1 MEFRELTESYQLQ
14 KILKSHRFGT
24 VLRATDNKSGR
35 TVAVKLIT
43 VGPSPGLD
51 AAGPE
56 FEKLAAM
63 LAGLGAPNLP
73 AVLDSGFT
81 TDGSAFLVFEL
92 MEGKG
97 LDAMSGTPPARVLSL
112 IGQALDGLEALASRG
127 LAHHNVSPDNLFV
140 VSGPS
145 GEQVELLGLGTALF
159 RPRGPEAAAGLGA
172 ENVRFRAPELA
183 AGAPADWRADLFSL
197 ALTACH
203 ALGATVGFGESPV
216 VQLPLAV
223 SFELESDDAL
233 RKVLEQ
239 CLRQSPAERPA
250 PREFREAL
258 RLALGGAAVAP
269 PAPAPRPVALPTPIP
284 QDPAAAPAPAPV
296 LPLVIPEAWA
306 PTPAAPPAASA
317 SAAVSAAS
325 AASAPFAA
333 PDFLTDPL
341 PSADVF
347 PDAPPEE
354 EGDVLSS
361 VDDEILNALLSVPA
375 PPPRPTGPPA
385 KTGRSAKVVPFVKK
399 APATAEQPP
408 VTAASDGP
416 APPLRRPAVLGA
428 IAGAVVLCI
437 LAAFWFLGRPEPAAI
452 EASGPAAAALPKP
465 PSQPPVDRLEEAAAF
480 LGQGEDLKARGVLR
494 SIALGEQGLLSAAGC
509 RELSVLE
516 ETLGLAALERLP
528 ADLASGLKS
537 GDLEVLRN
545 AVDAGA
551 GQEAGLSPAVR
562 SDFDQA
568 RGVVEAYAQAR
579 AAAAKGDSLQVLER
593 FATLTALLP
602 KANDPEGLREKAAK
616 TLETEADAM
625 VREAHYP
632 EALTR
637 LSPLQRTWPER
648 PGLEE
653 RLTRYQ
659 TYQQKEREQET
670 LLAALPALERRKK
683 PTEALEALR
692 GVEPT
697 PHLAARFGEARARL
711 ESLLARLDQQPPELV
726 LREGFLL
733 DYSRGTVAELSF
745 RATDDYEV
753 KSVKVLARPEGGK
766 FRELPLEKNRAG
778 YYTVE
783 ITPSFHQNGT
793 VDLYGVATDLSGHET
808 YLGSREKPLQLKR
821 KQGFERL
828 IR

>member
-24 VLRATDNKSGR
+24 VLRGIDNPSGR

-51 AAGPE
+51 AAGPV
-56 FEKLAAM
+56 FEKLATV
-63 LAGLGAPNLP
+63 LAGLGAPNVP

-127 LAHHNVSPDNLFV
+127 LAHHNVSPDNLFIV
-140 VSGPS
+140 SSPDGSGPG
-145 GEQVELLGLGTALF
+145 GEQVVLLGLGTAVF

-172 ENVRFRAPELA
+172 ENARFRAPELA

-203 ALGATVGFGESPV
+203 ALGATVGFGDSPV

-233 RKVLEQ
+233 RKVLER
-239 CLRQSPAERPA
+239 CLRQSPGERPT

-258 RLALGGAAVAP
+258 RQALGGAEVAP
-269 PAPAPRPVALPTPIP
+269 PAP
-284 QDPAAAPAPAPV
+284 DPGPV
-296 LPLVIPEAWA
+296 LPLVIPDAWA
-306 PTPAAPPAASA
+306 PTPAQPAAA
-317 SAAVSAAS
+317 AAS
-325 AASAPFAA
+325 AAAPAPFAA
-333 PDFLTDPL
+333 PGLLPDPL
-341 PSADVF
+341 PSAGASSDPF
-347 PDAPPEE
+347 PEE

-375 PPPRPTGPPA
+375 PPPRPAGPPA
-385 KTGRSAKVVPFVKK
+385 KAGKSAKVVPFVKRGP
-399 APATAEQPP
+399 APAEQPP
-408 VTAASDGP
+408 AATPVGGP
-416 APPLRRPAVLGA
+416 APLLRRPAVLGA
-428 IAGAVVLCI
+428 AAGAVVLSL
-437 LAAFWFLGRPEPAAI
+437 LAVFWFLGRPGPTAV
-452 EASGPAAAALPKP
+452 EAPGPAAAALPKP
-465 PSQPPVDRLEEAAAF
+465 PTQPPVDRLREAALF
-480 LGQGEDLKARGVLR
+480 LGQGEDLKARRALR
-494 SIALGEQGLLSAAGC
+494 TISLGEQGLLSAAGC

-528 ADLASGLKS
+528 ADLASGLKG
-537 GDLEVLRN
+537 GDLEVLRD
-545 AVDAGA
+545 AVDAGT

-562 SDFDQA
+562 SDFDRA

-593 FATLTALLP
+593 FATLTTLLP
-602 KANDPEGLREKAAK
+602 KANDPEGLRDKAAK
-616 TLETEADAM
+616 ALETEADAM
-625 VREAHYP
+625 VREARYP

-637 LSPLQRTWPER
+637 LSPLQRTWPDR
-648 PGLEE
+648 SGLKE
-653 RLTRYQ
+653 RLARYQ
-659 TYQQKEREQET
+659 TYQQNEREQET
-670 LLAALPALERRKK
+670 LLAALPGLERRKK

-697 PHLAARFGEARARL
+697 PHLAARFGESRARL
-711 ESLLARLDQQPPELV
+711 ENLLARLDQKPPELV

>member
-43 VGPSPGLD
+43 VGPSPGL
-51 AAGPE
+51 ATVGPE
-56 FEKLAAM
+56 FEKLAAA
-63 LAGLGAPNLP
+63 LAGLGSPNVP
-73 AVLDSGFT
+73 TVLDSGFT

-97 LDAMSGTPPARVLSL
+97 LDAMPGTPPARVLSL

-140 VSGPS
+140 VSSPG
-145 GEQVELLGLGTALF
+145 GEQVSLLGLGTAVF

-172 ENVRFRAPELA
+172 ENARFRAPELA
-183 AGAPADWRADLFSL
+183 GGVPADWRADLFSL

-233 RKVLEQ
+233 RKVLER
-239 CLRQSPAERPA
+239 CLRQSPGERPT

-258 RLALGGAAVAP
+258 RQALGAP
-269 PAPAPRPVALPTPIP
+269 EMAPPAPRPVPPIVAPHAPVAVQAPAPLPLVIP
-284 QDPAAAPAPAPV
+284 DAWVLPPAASPATAVAAAPAPFANPGL
-296 LPLVIPEAWA
+296 LP
-306 PTPAAPPAASA
+306 
-317 SAAVSAAS
+317 
-325 AASAPFAA
+325 
-333 PDFLTDPL
+333 DPL
-341 PSADVF
+341 PSTGAS
-347 PDAPPEE
+347 PDAFPKE

-375 PPPRPTGPPA
+375 PPPRPPGPPA
-385 KTGRSAKVVPFVKK
+385 KAGKSAKVVPFVKK
-399 APATAEQPP
+399 APASSEQQ
-408 VTAASDGP
+408 P
-416 APPLRRPAVLGA
+416 APAPAAGPVPLLRRPAVLGA
-428 IAGAVVLCI
+428 VAGAVVLFI
-437 LAAFWFLGRPEPAAI
+437 LGAFWFFGRPEPTAVAAPD
-452 EASGPAAAALPKP
+452 PAAAALPKP
-465 PSQPPVDRLEEAAAF
+465 PTQPPVDRLQEAALF
-480 LGQGEDLKARGVLR
+480 LGQGEDLKARRVLR

-516 ETLGLAALERLP
+516 ETLGLAAIERLP
-528 ADLASGLKS
+528 ADLASGLKG

-545 AVDAGA
+545 AVDAGM

-562 SDFDQA
+562 SDFDRA
-568 RGVVEAYAQAR
+568 RGVVEAYGQAQ
-579 AAAAKGDSLQVLER
+579 AAAAGGNSLQVLER
-593 FATLTALLP
+593 FAALTALLP
-602 KANDPEGLREKAAK
+602 KANDPEGLRDKAAK
-616 TLETEADAM
+616 ALETEADAM
-625 VREAHYP
+625 VREARYP

-637 LSPLQRTWPER
+637 LSPLQRTWPDR
-648 PGLEE
+648 SGLKE
-653 RLTRYQ
+653 RLARYQ
-659 TYQQKEREQET
+659 AYQQNEREQET
-670 LLAALPALERRKK
+670 LLAALPGLERRKK

-711 ESLLARLDQQPPELV
+711 ENLLARLDQQPPELV

-753 KSVKVLARPEGGK
+753 KSVKVLGRPEGGK

-793 VDLYGVATDLSGHET
+793 VDLYGVATDVSGHET